1 MRRPLLPH
9 ERVEVE
15 VSNLDEVSPAL
26 SNLIA
31 CTMFQVGLLIGGYP
45 GGRVRVML
53 RKEEAT
59 ETLRMQVD
67 MTIPLEDLHI

>member
-15 VSNLDEVSPAL
+15 LRNLDGTPPAIA
-26 SNLIA
+26 NLIA
-31 CTMFQVGLLIGGYP
+31 RTMFQVGLLLGGYP
-45 GGRVRVML
+45 GGRARVML
-53 RKEEAT
+53 AKEAAT

-67 MTIPLEDLHI
+67 MTIPLEDLQP

>member
-1 MRRPLLPH
+1 MRRPLVPH

-15 VSNLDEVSPAL
+15 VRNLDEVDPAL

-45 GGRVRVML
+45 GGRVRVVL
-53 RKEEAT
+53 RKDAAT

-67 MTIPLEDLHI
+67 MTIPLEDLHP

>member
-15 VSNLDEVSPAL
+15 FSNLDGASPAIAQL
-26 SNLIA
+26 VA
-31 CTMFQVGLLIGGYP
+31 CTMFQLGLVIGGYP
-45 GGRVRVML
+45 SGRVRVML
-53 RKEEAT
+53 RKEEDT

-67 MTIPLEDLHI
+67 MTIPLEELGA

>member
-1 MRRPLLPH
+1 MRRPLVPE

-15 VSNLDEVSPAL
+15 VRNLDEVDPAL

-45 GGRVRVML
+45 GGRVRVVL
-53 RKEEAT
+53 RKDEAT

-67 MTIPLEDLHI
+67 MTIPLEDLHV